1 MDSPALELLLRCAKA
16 FDAGNLQ
23 LADDLLKR
31 IWNLADDE
39 SNEKQ
44 SKVVKYFAEA
54 LVRRA
59 YQLHSTISFVNLHL
73 HPPFVPVYISK
84 EFWRVIDNGKK
95 KLHLI
100 DFWLPEESRYE
111 GIIDAFDVVRV
122 SVILPV
128 FLKNISYVRNKIEEF
143 ITEHNEIELK
153 EVYANNLGEVDLSIL
168 DLERREDE
176 AVVVLYSY
184 KLHKLI
190 AEPGAMKR
198 ELSKLGQIK
207 PDIVIIEEADADHND
222 SNFLVRLK
230 NSFQYYS
237 DALRVHSLQ
246 MEKYQRREIHNI
258 VGCEGRD
265 RIIRHQT
272 LDQWRSHL
280 LAAVFRPISCWD
292 QYRLPSY
299 LHKDGECL
307 VTTTRSRSIRFT
319 SFWELRDSE
328 DHFNRISDKFE
339 QAFDPSLPA
348 KDMVQPLQFDQKA
361 FYLNQL
367 AAFAEIYD
375 MLEEVCL
382 RNDLPKALTWACG
395 ANVSEIMSDPCK
407 KQTLLIQSTFCYS
420 NGYTWLDKDRHQ
432 QMQFM
437 VEKALQSSEHFHFE
451 KNLPL
456 SDNGYEYEVDP
467 DHVYVYD
474 NWFLDHAAVA
484 ICLQNNHNID
494 DVYVVEFFLPKI
506 ETELQETISL
516 ALRIFNDFK
525 NMKKKFVRV
534 RSQLKGLNEQ
544 EGVIPN
550 FQTPLPISPPML
562 HEQGSREP
570 TFYPGHNLLKKQSA
584 KRIGQKAQSAKRR
597 KSSSVWH
604 EFTEKQDGVGNIRAV
619 CAHCGKDFDGSSKK
633 GTTHLRNHSKS
644 CKLRA
649 AKVIEQLT
657 VPIGRGD
664 SKNENAH
671 EVPSS
676 FDPPKIGDS
685 TTRDT
690 NERNSMFDQ
699 ERSRLDFARMIIK
712 HRYPLDMAEQ
722 EYFRTFLKN
731 LQSEFEFQSR
741 EIILSHIDRIYVEEK
756 EKLHRYFNQLA
767 CNFSLTISLWKDN
780 LGKNAYCCLIAHFI
794 DDDWELRKK
803 ILAYKSVE
811 HIYDTGILTGIIR
824 SSISEWNM
832 GSKICSITMDN
843 SSFNDDMVQ
852 QIKENC
858 LNDQG
863 SLLSRHFFIGCSLI
877 SDGFREIYDKLD
889 GALKSREIFCQL
901 EKIDDSFRLNPSME
915 EWDKVVALHGCLKGF
930 HDILSSLEGTQTLTS
945 NLYFYKLCNIY
956 KKFLHLEKSNYPFV
970 RLMKGK
976 FDCYWSLCNLVFAV
990 AAVLDPRLK
999 FEFVEFSYNEIYGR
1013 ESQMQWNRFHK
1024 VLTDVY
1030 YEYAN
1035 KYSRNLTTSD
1045 SAFGDSSTR
1054 QNTQVAHDC
1063 ILDAFSKFE
1072 SANKFKRVASW
1083 KSELDRY
1090 LDEMRLPLDGEFF
1103 DILQWWR
1110 VNSERFPTLGRMARD
1125 LLAIPVSVVPPC
1137 SNFSDPAYSK
1147 LNAGDME
1154 ALMCSQNWLEME
1166 KESKSHSNCLD
1177 TLFA

>member
-16 FDAGNLQ
+16 FDDGDLQ
-23 LADDLLKR
+23 DADDLLKR
-31 IWNLADDE
+31 IWNLTDDE
-39 SNEKQ
+39 SDKEQ
-44 SKVVKYFAEA
+44 SKVEKYFAEA

-59 YQLHSTISFVNLHL
+59 YQLYSASSFVTLHL
-73 HPPFVPVYISK
+73 HPPLASVCPFIK
-84 EFWRVIDNGKK
+84 LRCAMDDGKNQ
-95 KLHLI
+95 LHII
-100 DFWLPEESRYE
+100 DFWLPQASRY
-111 GIIDAFDVVRV
+111 GRITYAFNVVRV
-122 SVILPV
+122 SVILPL
-128 FLKNISYVRNKIEEF
+128 FLKNILYVRNEIKKF
-143 ITEHNEIELK
+143 ITECNEIELK

-184 KLHKLI
+184 KLQKLI

-207 PDIVIIEEADADHND
+207 PDNVLIEEADADHND

-237 DALRVHSLQ
+237 DALRVDSLGT
-246 MEKYQRREIHNI
+246 EKYQRREIHNI

-280 LAAVFRPISCWD
+280 LAAVFRPIRLDYHD
-292 QYRLPSY
+292 QFGFLPWSR
-299 LHKDGECL
+299 HKNGECW
-307 VTTTRSRSIRFT
+307 VTTIRSRSIAFA
-319 SFWELRDSE
+319 SAWELSDSE
-328 DHFNRISDKFE
+328 DHFNPISNKFE
-339 QAFDPSLPA
+339 QAFDPSLPTE
-348 KDMVQPLQFDQKA
+348 DMVQPLQFDQKA

-467 DHVYVYD
+467 DRVYLYD

-506 ETELQETISL
+506 ETELQEPISL

-544 EGVIPN
+544 EEVMPN
-550 FQTPLPISPPML
+550 LQTPLPISPPML

-570 TFYPGHNLLKKQSA
+570 TFFPGHNLLKKKSA

-633 GTTHLRNHSKS
+633 GTTHLRNHLER

-649 AKVIEQLT
+649 AKVIEQPT
-657 VPIGRGD
+657 FPVGRRD
-664 SKNENAH
+664 SKNESAH
-671 EVPSS
+671 EGPSS

-712 HRYPLDMAEQ
+712 HQYPLDMAEQ

-731 LQSEFEFQSR
+731 LQSGFEFQSR
-741 EIILSHIDRIYVEEK
+741 EIILSYIDRIYVEEK

-780 LGKNAYCCLIAHFI
+780 LGKSAYCCLIAHFI
-794 DDDWELRKK
+794 
-803 ILAYKSVE
+803 
-811 HIYDTGILTGIIR
+811 
-824 SSISEWNM
+824 
-832 GSKICSITMDN
+832 
-843 SSFNDDMVQ
+843 
-852 QIKENC
+852 
-858 LNDQG
+858 
-863 SLLSRHFFIGCSLI
+863 
-877 SDGFREIYDKLD
+877 
-889 GALKSREIFCQL
+889 
-901 EKIDDSFRLNPSME
+901 
-915 EWDKVVALHGCLKGF
+915 
-930 HDILSSLEGTQTLTS
+930 
-945 NLYFYKLCNIY
+945 
-956 KKFLHLEKSNYPFV
+956 
-970 RLMKGK
+970 
-976 FDCYWSLCNLVFAV
+976 
-990 AAVLDPRLK
+990 
-999 FEFVEFSYNEIYGR
+999 
-1013 ESQMQWNRFHK
+1013 
-1024 VLTDVY
+1024 
-1030 YEYAN
+1030 
-1035 KYSRNLTTSD
+1035 
-1045 SAFGDSSTR
+1045 
-1054 QNTQVAHDC
+1054 
-1063 ILDAFSKFE
+1063 
-1072 SANKFKRVASW
+1072 
-1083 KSELDRY
+1083 
-1090 LDEMRLPLDGEFF
+1090 
-1103 DILQWWR
+1103 
-1110 VNSERFPTLGRMARD
+1110 
-1125 LLAIPVSVVPPC
+1125 
-1137 SNFSDPAYSK
+1137 
-1147 LNAGDME
+1147 
-1154 ALMCSQNWLEME
+1154 
-1166 KESKSHSNCLD
+1166 
-1177 TLFA
+1177 